1 MTHATPISRS
11 ILATVTGAFLA
22 AAPVSAL
29 QFPLSETASRSAYFL
44 GQRHDET
51 VGEFFANYSKH
62 LSPPKSG
69 LYVSDISF
77 LTPFAQLAKYTGHQ
91 GIYSAQQAELDGT
104 RKFPNVEIA
113 VYIYFS
119 NPGVFP
125 IAVKPSS
132 GSTGAALPADLG
144 SSWREYTVR
153 VFDGEELRE
162 PASVSGQSQLRC
174 SNHGGCIRVGVA
186 IYLSLPAEVFIS
198 DSASVQ
204 VTTPDNQLISV
215 RFNLNSLR

>member
-1 MTHATPISRS
+1 MPYSRS
-11 ILATVTGAFLA
+11 ILAAITAAFLT
-22 AAPVSAL
+22 AAPLFAL

-51 VGEFFANYSKH
+51 VGEFLARYSKH
-62 LSPPKSG
+62 LPPLKKG

-77 LTPFAQLAKYTGHQ
+77 LTPFAQLVEYSGHQ
-91 GIYSAQQAELDGT
+91 GIYSAQQAELDGP

-113 VYIYFS
+113 VYIYFN

-125 IAVKPSS
+125 IALKSS
-132 GSTGAALPADLG
+132 SNSTGAPLPADVG
-144 SSWREYTVR
+144 NSWREYTVH

-162 PASVSGQSQLRC
+162 PASVSGQSQFRC
-174 SNHGGCIRVGVA
+174 SNHGSCSRVGVA
-186 IYLSLPAEVFIS
+186 IYLRLPAEVFTS

-204 VTTPDNQLISV
+204 VATPDDQLISV
-215 RFNLNSLR
+215 SFDLNALR